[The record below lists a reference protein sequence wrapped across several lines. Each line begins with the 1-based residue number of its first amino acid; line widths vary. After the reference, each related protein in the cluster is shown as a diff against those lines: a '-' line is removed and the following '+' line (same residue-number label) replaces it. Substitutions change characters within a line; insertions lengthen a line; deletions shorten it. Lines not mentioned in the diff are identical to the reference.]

1 MIDEADLA
9 RRLGDVFGIPLRVA
23 AAALPLDPSAL
34 REDERRLLQGFT
46 SPVRRATWL
55 RGRAALRRLGVET
68 PPTLPSPVLSL
79 THAGD
84 WAVAVSAPEGVLA
97 GLGVDLEWTRA
108 PHEASAR
115 KFMDGREQSW
125 IAALADESRRSGLQR
140 AWTVKEAAFKA
151 DPRNAGRV
159 VADYVLEDPPAEV
172 GAVRR
177 RDGASG
183 PWTAASFRVGGGW
196 LSVAVL
202 PVAPGARPQ

>member
-1 MIDEADLA
+1 LIDEDDLG
-9 RRLGDVFGIPLRVA
+9 RRLGDALGIPLRLA

-34 REDERRLLQGFT
+34 REEERRLLQEFA
-46 SPVRRATWL
+46 SPVRRAAWL

-68 PPTLPSPVLSL
+68 PPPLPSPVLSL
-79 THAGD
+79 SHAGD
-84 WAVAVSAPEGVLA
+84 WAVAVAAPAGVLA
-97 GLGVDLEWTRA
+97 GLGVDLEQVRA
-108 PHEASAR
+108 PHEASVR

-125 IAALADESRRSGLQR
+125 IAALDDGSRRSGLQR

-159 VADYVLEDPPAEV
+159 VGDYVLEDPPAEV
-172 GAVRR
+172 GLVRR
-177 RDGASG
+177 RDGSSG
-183 PWTAASFRVGGGW
+183 PWKAASLRVGGGW